1 MSGIELIGKK
11 KQLLHRFKSPAEK
24 ILELGDPWKYLV
36 KKCELLYTT
45 PKFN

>member
-1 MSGIELIGKK
+1 MSKIEPIGEK
-11 KQLLHRFKSPAEK
+11 KQLLPRFKSPAEK

-36 KKCELLYTT
+36 KKYEILYTT